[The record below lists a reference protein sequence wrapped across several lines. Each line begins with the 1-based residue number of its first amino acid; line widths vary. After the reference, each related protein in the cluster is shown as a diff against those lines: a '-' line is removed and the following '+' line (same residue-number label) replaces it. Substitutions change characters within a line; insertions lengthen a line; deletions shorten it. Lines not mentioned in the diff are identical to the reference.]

1 MDSSLNFHPVHYFYN
16 LSFNMYSNVNN
27 IEMILSIKEY
37 DLKKIVALTNVT
49 ATKTK
54 QVTSLKYIL
63 NIIKLTTNTHRQS

>member
-1 MDSSLNFHPVHYFYN
+1 MFG
-16 LSFNMYSNVNN
+16 
-27 IEMILSIKEY
+27 SIKEY

-63 NIIKLTTNTHRQS
+63 NIIKLTTYTHRQS